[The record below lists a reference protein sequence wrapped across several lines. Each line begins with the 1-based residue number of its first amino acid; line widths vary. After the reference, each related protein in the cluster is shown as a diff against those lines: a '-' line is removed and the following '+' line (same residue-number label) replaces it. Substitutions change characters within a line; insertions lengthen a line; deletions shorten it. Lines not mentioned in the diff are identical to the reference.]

1 VPPNYQPVLN
11 PGLNGDWQPDW
22 PYIRWCVSGTI
33 GFYFASAVFVYSAS
47 FFNDVDTR
55 KLQTHTFSNCVL
67 GSILFKN
74 IYYRIMVDTTYFPVG
89 QLFAQMG
96 LACLGWAF
104 VNVVTLRR
112 TDPFT
117 SGNGSHSAF
126 KKLLWM
132 VPIVFMY
139 STINT

>member
-1 VPPNYQPVLN
+1 
-11 PGLNGDWQPDW
+11 
-22 PYIRWCVSGTI
+22 
-33 GFYFASAVFVYSAS
+33 
-47 FFNDVDTR
+47 
-55 KLQTHTFSNCVL
+55 
-67 GSILFKN
+67 
-74 IYYRIMVDTTYFPVG
+74 MVDTTYFPVG

-104 VNVVTLRR
+104 VNIVTLRR

-126 KKLLWM
+126 KKLLWI

-139 STINT
+139 STINTQRQSHDLAGYCNSTANANGFHHHESTNTPIFLNDGIKDAHQFKTNDGVIMLNKHHGLRAGHEPESDNSL